1 MLIKSQANFQIIQ
14 VSSQIHSTTYNPQI
28 RIRESNSMDS
38 FQVIIDKSN
47 LVNQQILIYDSGLFK
62 KVQFV

>member
-1 MLIKSQANFQIIQ
+1 MIL
-14 VSSQIHSTTYNPQI
+14 VLSQIHSTTYNPQI